1 MSWCVVK
8 EKDHMEVLRTA
19 ILQMIK
25 QKKGLSFYSQ
35 EVIQQLFPEDWEIFL
50 PELKETLFQ
59 LESEG
64 LLCLESE
71 GDKVVPKKL
80 TKRTKIP

>member
-8 EKDHMEVLRTA
+8 KKDHMEVLRTA